1 MFGLDFSNSSCYL
14 AQLTGH
20 ELSWAVLKSERC
32 LFLRLENMTNIVLAE
47 RYEAQLL
54 NTFDIFEAHSRLAAS
69 PQPVRTFCAK
79 SLEANPSR
87 RTWKLA
93 RLWRISQLHWI
104 ELGKFAADH
113 QTNGQGILM
122 LSIHSGCLARIKPLS
137 ALEHICFLGNWT
149 WLVFPISG
157 SSYITY
163 CDTINLSHAKKL
175 ANHCEQARPGCQI
188 KHWILQVQ
196 AKTFHEHATQ

>member
-1 MFGLDFSNSSCYL
+1 MFGLDFSNSSSYL

-32 LFLRLENMTNIVLAE
+32 LFLRFENVTHIVLAE

-54 NTFDIFEAHSRLAAS
+54 NTFDIFEAHLRLSAS
-69 PQPVRTFCAK
+69 PQPVRTSCAK

-113 QTNGQGILM
+113 QTNVGQGILM
-122 LSIHSGCLARIKPLS
+122 LSIHPGCLARIKLIKPLS
-137 ALEHICFLGNWT
+137 ALGL
-149 WLVFPISG
+149 
-157 SSYITY
+157 
-163 CDTINLSHAKKL
+163 
-175 ANHCEQARPGCQI
+175 
-188 KHWILQVQ
+188 
-196 AKTFHEHATQ
+196 